1 MVMKL
6 LQMVITKVNLKIIKD
21 TDKDNMFGKT
31 VKAIQVNGAMGLKVD
46 LVFGNLVKVI
56 VMLVNGWMVKS
67 KDMECII
74 MLQGKDIKDNIS
86 NF

>member
-1 MVMKL
+1 
-6 LQMVITKVNLKIIKD
+6 
-21 TDKDNMFGKT
+21 
-31 VKAIQVNGAMGLKVD
+31 VNGGMGLKVD

-56 VMLVNGWMVKS
+56 VMLVNGWMVKY

-74 MLQGKDIKDNIS
+74 MLQGKDIKDNLS

>member
-1 MVMKL
+1 
-6 LQMVITKVNLKIIKD
+6 
-21 TDKDNMFGKT
+21 
-31 VKAIQVNGAMGLKVD
+31 VNGGMGLKVD